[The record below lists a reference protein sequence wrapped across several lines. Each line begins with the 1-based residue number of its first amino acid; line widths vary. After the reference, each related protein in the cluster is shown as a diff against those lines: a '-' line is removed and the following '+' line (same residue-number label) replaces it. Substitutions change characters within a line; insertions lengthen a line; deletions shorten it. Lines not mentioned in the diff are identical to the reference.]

1 MNTHRPSGQQNG
13 SATVEYC
20 VVAALVAIVLIARP
34 NVIAQL
40 LQALRDA
47 YASFTFALSHG
58 LI

>member
-1 MNTHRPSGQQNG
+1 MKTALFPARQYGA
-13 SATVEYC
+13 ATVEYC
-20 VVAALVAIVLIARP
+20 VVAALVAIVLIAQP